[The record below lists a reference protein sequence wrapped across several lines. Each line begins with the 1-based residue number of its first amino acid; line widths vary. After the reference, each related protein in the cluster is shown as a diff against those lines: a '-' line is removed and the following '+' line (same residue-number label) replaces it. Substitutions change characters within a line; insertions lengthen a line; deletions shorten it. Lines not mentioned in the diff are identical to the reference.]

1 MKQSAIRWLKFSN
14 WISPVLRLDAVRS
27 FAKKRINKKVTGPDQ
42 AAREEGKSYIWGEV
56 ENESGEKISARLI
69 TPEGYRLTAITS
81 LHIAQKVRMG
91 KFKPGYQTPASA
103 YGEDLI
109 LEIEN
114 TKRVLPTS

>member
-1 MKQSAIRWLKFSN
+1 MGLALPYPFVFVGSN
-14 WISPVLRLDAVRS
+14 EPRLHNPGILDVLDVDLDAVIFDLFTLLDEASR
-27 FAKKRINKKVTGPDQ
+27 A
-42 AAREEGKSYIWGEV
+42 V

-91 KFKPGYQTPASA
+91 KFEPGYQTPASA